1 MEKQVTAAPQSA
13 LGPGML
19 GCDREV
25 FAQIWGRVDPG
36 GSGPVE
42 VAPAPADAPGPEE
55 ADAQGPV
62 CLGQEDMEG
71 QRLQELIR
79 SALSDASIYQGLT
92 RRSRRARQELSEL
105 ARHKT
110 RQAKRL
116 SAAYFLM
123 TGVRYWPQETTP
135 VNPPESFFPV
145 LRQQFLAE
153 RRRREALGALAKE
166 TADPSLRELY
176 LSLAEEAGELV
187 YTIRLIVERET

>member
-1 MEKQVTAAPQSA
+1 MEEQITRASEAE

-25 FAQIWGRVDPG
+25 FAQVWGRVAPG
-36 GSGPVE
+36 GSSTVE
-42 VAPAPADAPGPEE
+42 VAPKAPAEPSAPAE
-55 ADAQGPV
+55 PV
-62 CLGQEDMEG
+62 SLGEDDREG
-71 QRLQELIR
+71 RRLQELTR
-79 SALSDASIYQGLT
+79 RALSDASIYRELT
-92 RRSRRARQELSEL
+92 RRSRRARLELNEL
-105 ARHKT
+105 AGRKT

-123 TGVRYWPQETTP
+123 TGVRYWPRETTP

-153 RRRREALGALAKE
+153 GEQAKALRQAAQGAEEPMLG
-166 TADPSLRELY
+166 ELY
-176 LSLAEEAGELV
+176 LSLAEEADELV